1 MKRIMHMALGAI
13 SLLAFQT
20 PVFAADTDPEKA
32 DQFLEC
38 LSIAE
43 DQRERDPD
51 PEMKRHWAQYSQVY
65 AANVFTYAGDIKYAF
80 EHIQE
85 KFAKWDNMRNF
96 IPAQSINNLSLA
108 LLKKCDEI
116 AVEHLDRVG
125 PYQDAL
131 AVYLKARD
139 EAKAKEAAAP
149 AEQAKN

>member
-1 MKRIMHMALGAI
+1 MFNIKQFGFVAF
-13 SLLAFQT
+13 SLVAWSSSVLAA
-20 PVFAADTDPEKA
+20 PDAEKA

-43 DQRERDPD
+43 DQRARDPD
-51 PEMKRHWAQYSQVY
+51 EAMKTHWAQYSEVY
-65 AANVFTYAGDIKYAF
+65 ASNVFFYSEAIGYAF
-80 EHIQE
+80 DHIQE

-96 IPAQSINNLSLA
+96 IPAQSVNNLSLA

-131 AVYLKARD
+131 VVYMKARE
-139 EAKAKEAAAP
+139 EAKG
-149 AEQAKN
+149 KN